1 MGPGG
6 WGGGKELLEEMGVAG
21 GSTAEGEADG

>member
-6 WGGGKELLEEMGVAG
+6 WGGGKELMEEMGAAG
-21 GSTAEGEADG
+21 GSPAEGEADG